1 MKMKITERKYPLCA
15 ALATALVAA
24 TVATAASPAASPASA
39 GTGKRPNIVIILGDD
54 LGFSDMGCFGGEIKT
69 PNLDSLAQAG
79 VRCTQ
84 FYTHA
89 SCSPT
94 RSMLLTGVDTHLNGL
109 GNMDEWTAFASR
121 SPTAGTRSS
130 RARST

>member
-1 MKMKITERKYPLCA
+1 MLLG
-15 ALATALVAA
+15 ALL
-24 TVATAASPAASPASA
+24 VATAASSAASAA
-39 GTGKRPNIVIILGDD
+39 TATTGKRPNIVLILGDD

-69 PNLDSLAQAG
+69 PNLDSIAKVG

-94 RSMLLTGVDTHLNGL
+94 RSS
-109 GNMDEWTAFASR
+109 E
-121 SPTAGTRSS
+121 
-130 RARST
+130 